1 MIKLGLIVNPIAG
14 VGGSVA
20 LKGSDGVSDQ
30 ALAKGATKKANLR
43 AEQALQALSQVQQ
56 AFIVYTASG
65 EMGEDLC
72 QKLSLPHEVIYQA
85 NQPSDALDTQQA
97 AQQLAKLGLELLI
110 FAGGDGTARDV
121 LSAVGE
127 GTKCLGIPAGCKIH
141 SGVYGVTPAASGIVI
156 EKLVKGEMLS
166 LKSADVMDIDEQAFR
181 QGRVRAKCFGEMLV
195 PDELRYVQSVKQSGI
210 ESEELV
216 LQDIAAEVI
225 ELLEDE
231 QFIAGSGSTVAAI
244 MQELS
249 LPNTLL
255 GVDLVKDHQIVQE
268 DLTEAEL
275 INRISNV
282 KTKLLITPIG
292 GQGHLFGRGNQQL
305 SPAVIRKL
313 GRENIVVVA
322 TKTKLKSLHGRPL
335 IVDTGDTELDKN
347 LSGSIKVITGYRDY
361 IMYRVSNPENE
372 VTDAQELC
380 HPAADLP
387 EQPRH

>member
-20 LKGSDGVSDQ
+20 LKGSDGVSEK
-30 ALAKGATKKANLR
+30 ALARGAEKKANLR
-43 AEQALQALSQVQQ
+43 AEQALRALSDIKQEFV
-56 AFIVYTASG
+56 VYTASG
-65 EMGEDLC
+65 EMGESLC
-72 QKLSLPHEVIYQA
+72 QKLSLPHEVVYQA
-85 NQPSDALDTQQA
+85 QQPSQASDTQQA
-97 AQQLAKLGLELLI
+97 AKQLAELGIELLV

-121 LSAVGE
+121 LGAVGE

-156 EKLVKGEMLS
+156 EKLLNGEMLS
-166 LKSADVMDIDEQAFR
+166 LKNAEVMDIDEQAFR
-181 QGRVRAKCFGEMLV
+181 EGRVRAKCFGEMLV
-195 PDELRYVQSVKQSGI
+195 PDEVRYVQSVKQGGI

-225 ELLEDE
+225 ELLENV

-268 DLTEAEL
+268 DLTAAEL
-275 INRISNV
+275 INRISDV

-313 GRENIVVVA
+313 GRDNIVVVA
-322 TKTKLKSLHGRPL
+322 SKTKLKSLHGRPL
-335 IVDTGDTELDKN
+335 IVDTGDTELDN
-347 LSGSIKVITGYRDY
+347 YLSGSIKVITGYRDY

>member
-1 MIKLGLIVNPIAG
+1 MIKLGLIINPIAG

-20 LKGSDGVSDQ
+20 LKGSDGVVEQ
-30 ALAKGATKKANLR
+30 ALARGAERKANLR
-43 AEQALQALSQVQQ
+43 AEQALQQLTRLTEP
-56 AFIVYTASG
+56 FEVYTASG
-65 EMGEDLC
+65 EMGQHLC
-72 QKLSLPHEVIYQA
+72 EQLGLAYQVVYSA
-85 NQPSDALDTQQA
+85 PEPTSAADTQQA
-97 AQQLAKLGLELLI
+97 AKAIAKLQVDLLV

-121 LSAVGE
+121 LLAVGE
-127 GTKCLGIPAGCKIH
+127 QVNCLGIPAGCKIH
-141 SGVYGVTPAASGIVI
+141 SGVYGVTPKASGLVI
-156 EKLVKGEMLS
+156 EKLIKGEMLS
-166 LKSADVMDIDEQAFR
+166 LKNADVMDIDEQAFR
-181 QGRVRAKCFGEMLV
+181 QGRVRAKCFGEMMV
-195 PDELRYVQSVKQSGI
+195 PDELRYVQAVKQGGI
-210 ESEELV
+210 ESEDLV

-225 ELLEDE
+225 EMLADE

-268 DLTEAEL
+268 DLTAAEL
-275 INRISNV
+275 INRISHV

-305 SPAVIRKL
+305 SPALIRKL
-313 GRENIVVVA
+313 GRDNIVVVA

-335 IVDTGDTELDKN
+335 IVDTGDTELDKI

-372 VTDAQELC
+372 VTDAQKLC
-380 HPAADLP
+380 HSAADLS
-387 EQPRH
+387 EQSRH

>member
-20 LKGSDGVSDQ
+20 LKGSDGVSEQ

-43 AEQALQALSQVQQ
+43 AEQALRALSDIKLEFV
-56 AFIVYTASG
+56 VYTASG
-65 EMGEDLC
+65 EMGESLC
-72 QKLSLPHEVIYQA
+72 QKLSLPHKVIYQA
-85 NQPSDALDTQQA
+85 KQPSQASDTQQA
-97 AQQLAKLGLELLI
+97 AKLLAEQGIELLV

-121 LSAVGE
+121 LGAAGE

-156 EKLVKGEMLS
+156 EKLLKGEMLS
-166 LKSADVMDIDEQAFR
+166 LKNAEVMDIDEKAFR
-181 QGRVRAKCFGEMLV
+181 EGRVRAKCFGEMLV
-195 PDELRYVQSVKQSGI
+195 PDEVRYVQSVKQGGI

-282 KTKLLITPIG
+282 QTKLLITPIG

-322 TKTKLKSLHGRPL
+322 SKTKLKSLHGRPL
-335 IVDTGDTELDKN
+335 IVDTGDTDLDKY

-380 HPAADLP
+380 HPATDLP

>member
-1 MIKLGLIVNPIAG
+1 MIKLGLIINPIAG

-20 LKGSDGVSDQ
+20 LKGSDGVVEQ
-30 ALAKGATKKANLR
+30 ALARGAEKKANLR
-43 AEQALQALSQVQQ
+43 AEQALQQLTRLTEP
-56 AFIVYTASG
+56 FEVYTASG
-65 EMGEDLC
+65 EMGQHLC
-72 QKLSLPHEVIYQA
+72 EQLGLAYQVVYNA
-85 NQPSDALDTQQA
+85 AEPTSAADTQQA
-97 AQQLAKLGLELLI
+97 AIAIAKLQVGLLV

-121 LSAVGE
+121 LLAVGE
-127 GTKCLGIPAGCKIH
+127 QVNCLGIPAGCKIH
-141 SGVYGVTPAASGIVI
+141 SGVYGVTPKASGLVI
-156 EKLVKGEMLS
+156 EKLIKGEMLS
-166 LKSADVMDIDEQAFR
+166 LKNADVMDIDEQAFR
-181 QGRVRAKCFGEMLV
+181 HGQVRAKCFGEMMV
-195 PDELRYVQSVKQSGI
+195 PDELKYVQAVKQGGI
-210 ESEELV
+210 ESEDLV

-225 ELLEDE
+225 EMLAGE

-268 DLTEAEL
+268 DLTAAEL
-275 INRISNV
+275 INRISHV

-305 SPAVIRKL
+305 SPALIRKL
-313 GRENIVVVA
+313 GRDNIVVVA

-335 IVDTGDTELDKN
+335 IVDTGDTELDKI

-372 VTDAQELC
+372 VTDAQKLC
-380 HPAADLP
+380 HSAADLS
-387 EQPRH
+387 EQSRH